1 MEKLAQELLATLRES
16 LLVLDHNLRVQFASD
31 SFYRTFKVERA
42 EVENQQLYELGDGQ
56 WDFPALRAALE
67 ESMVHGTPLDDFVV
81 KRDFPRIGHRF
92 MSLNVR
98 HVKHE
103 DGVSPLILLAIEN
116 VTKQHQADAM
126 IQQYIHKL
134 EWSNRELEDF
144 AYIAS
149 HDLQE
154 PLRAIQS
161 FSDRL
166 QSKHAQTLDA
176 KGLDYLARIQRAA
189 GRMRLLISDLL
200 VYSRVTTQGKPF
212 ERVDLEVMARECI
225 ADLAQRIQETK
236 GSVTVGPL
244 PTIEADPVQMR
255 QLLQNLLDNGL
266 KFHRDGIAPR
276 VTIEANGD
284 ANDAAGMETSL
295 PGRGLK
301 VERCQ
306 IVVEDN
312 GIGFD
317 EKYKDRIYS
326 PFERLHNQKKY
337 PGTGIGLA
345 VCRRIVERHG
355 GRLTATSVPGQGTS
369 FLIVLPLYQ
378 SQQVLAVENK
388 DE

>member
-1 MEKLAQELLATLRES
+1 MEKLAQDLLATLRES
-16 LLVLDHNLRVQFASD
+16 LLVLDHNLRAQFASD

-56 WDFPALRAALE
+56 WDVPALRAALE
-67 ESMVHGTPLDDFVV
+67 ESMVHGTPLEGFVV
-81 KRDFPRIGHRF
+81 ERDFPRIGHRF

-98 HVKHE
+98 HVEHE
-103 DGVSPLILLAIEN
+103 DGAIHRILLAIED
-116 VTKQHQADAM
+116 VTKQHQANA
-126 IQQYIHKL
+126 ILQQYIHKL

-144 AYIAS
+144 AYVAS

-200 VYSRVTTQGKPF
+200 TYSRVTTQGKPF

-225 ADLAQRIQETK
+225 ADLAQHIQETK
-236 GSVTVGPL
+236 GSVEVGSL

-255 QLLQNLLDNGL
+255 QLVQNLLGNAL

-276 VTIEANGD
+276 VTLQANTK
-284 ANDAAGMETSL
+284 NIVL
-295 PGRGLK
+295 PGRGPK
-301 VERCQ
+301 VECCQ

-326 PFERLHNQKKY
+326 PFERLHNQKEY

-369 FLIVLPLYQ
+369 FFVVLPLHQ
-378 SQQVLAVENK
+378 PQQVLALENK
-388 DE
+388 HE